1 MPAIRP
7 VKLNFGKDATEN
19 MWKYVEEASDYW
31 DKRTKKFRTEKLKEY
46 ARLYKG
52 TPLNEM
58 RDIPWPGASNIE
70 IQIVATNSDQLLAR
84 VMSMYFTEP
93 LWTAKI
99 FGDLG
104 PLPGTGDDQRDAIEK
119 FLNNMALEP
128 AELDFYRVEEAWFS
142 STIRN
147 GTGIIKFPWLYHV
160 ENQIISTADTDNSS
174 AKYETKEIIKL
185 DGPRPENVPLN
196 KFLTDI
202 SVQRLDDS
210 KFKCHIVTLSR
221 KQLEDRKALGFF
233 DSKKLDEIIAQP
245 TRSQSAV
252 LQQYM
257 ETNQGID
264 TISEG
269 DLSDEYDLY
278 ECWFKYQ
285 HNGDN
290 LSLVA
295 IHYPTANVRL
305 EAFYN
310 YYPENMGIFE
320 DAKLAYDD
328 DQYYGYGFAE
338 MLKAL
343 QEEISELHRQRINAK
358 TLSNTTAFRVN
369 KNSRLHSI
377 LQFYPGVLVPADP
390 GEIER
395 LELNNPQADSLDGE
409 NLSLALVKERTG
421 IDPATGGTGGGIVNA
436 KRGIYSSQGTFAVLQ
451 QQNSRTGLRMSDMR
465 SAHSRA
471 GSKFAKLYAHFGL
484 GKKLRQFGSNAN
496 TLRDALD
503 NIKTGKLGLSV
514 RASTASMNKEL
525 EKQNDIMLSQTLS
538 RLYQEDAQIIQ
549 SLGMQGMPPD
559 LKEYYTQVLRAKQ
572 ALYKQI
578 VQNFGHDDAARLIP
592 RPALLDQGRPNELN
606 AKSSSGGQP
615 GNSQPGAGGSPQAI
629 NGSQNP
635 NLGNVPIASGQNLS
649 GVPTSGSGQE

>member
-7 VKLNFGKDATEN
+7 VKLNFGKDATED
-19 MWKYVEEASDYW
+19 MWKYVEEASEYW
-31 DKRTKKFRTEKLKEY
+31 EKRTKRFREEKLKEY

-52 TPLNEM
+52 NPLNEM

-70 IQIVATNSDQLLAR
+70 IQIIATNSDQLLSR
-84 VMSMYFTEP
+84 VMAMYMTDP

-99 FGDLG
+99 YGDIG
-104 PLPGTGDDQRDAIEK
+104 PNPGDGDDQRDAVEK

-147 GTGIIKFPWLYHV
+147 GTGIIKFPWMYHV
-160 ENQIISTADTDNSS
+160 ENQIISTADTDNSA
-174 AKYETKEIIKL
+174 AKFETREIIKL

-202 SVQRLDDS
+202 STQRLEDS
-210 KFKCHIVTLSR
+210 KFKCHIITLSR

-245 TRSQSAV
+245 TRSQSDI
-252 LQQYM
+252 LTQYI
-257 ETNQGID
+257 ETGQGID
-264 TISEG
+264 TMSTG
-269 DLSDEYDLY
+269 CLSDEYDLY

-295 IHYPTANVRL
+295 LHYPTSKTRL

-358 TLSNTTAFRVN
+358 TLGNTTAFRVN
-369 KNSRLHSI
+369 KNSKLHSI
-377 LQFYPGVLVPADP
+377 LQFYPGVLVPADE

-409 NLSLALVKERTG
+409 NLSMALVKERTG

-471 GSKFAKLYAHFGL
+471 GTKFAKLYAHFGL
-484 GKKLRQFGSNAN
+484 GKKLRQFGNNADV
-496 TLRDALD
+496 LRDALE
-503 NIKTGKLGLSV
+503 NIKSGKLGLSV

-525 EKQNDIMLSQTLS
+525 EKQNDVMLAQTLS
-538 RLYQEDAQIIQ
+538 QLYQGDAQIIQ
-549 SLGMQGMPPD
+549 AMSMQGMPPD
-559 LKEYYTQVLRAKQ
+559 LLSYNMDVLRAKQ

-592 RPALLDQGRPNELN
+592 RPALLDKGRPNELN
-606 AKSSSGGQP
+606 AQQRGGGQP
-615 GNSQPGAGGSPQAI
+615 GSPQPGAGGSPQATD
-629 NGSQNP
+629 GAQNP
-635 NLGNVPIASGQNLS
+635 NIGTVPTASGQNLA
-649 GVPTSGSGQE
+649 GVPSSNGGPE

>member
-7 VKLNFGKDATEN
+7 VKLNFGKDAMAD
-19 MWKYVEEASDYW
+19 MWKFVEETSEYW
-31 DKRTKKFRTEKLKEY
+31 EKRTKRFREEKLKEY

-52 TPLNEM
+52 QPLNEM

-84 VMSMYFTEP
+84 VMAMYMTDP
-93 LWTAKI
+93 LWSAKVY
-99 FGDLG
+99 GDFEKG
-104 PLPGTGDDQRDAIEK
+104 AADDQKTALEK

-160 ENQIISTADTDNSS
+160 ENQIISTADTDNSAS
-174 AKYETKEIIKL
+174 KYNVKEIIKL

-202 SVQRLDDS
+202 TSQRLEDS
-210 KFKCHIVTLSR
+210 KFKCHIITLSR

-233 DSKKLDEIIAQP
+233 DSEKLDEIIATP

-252 LQQYM
+252 LQKHI
-257 ETNQGID
+257 EEGQGID
-264 TISEG
+264 SMNTG
-269 DLSDEYDLY
+269 NLADEYDLF

-295 IHYPTANVRL
+295 IHYPTAKIKL

-369 KNSRLHSI
+369 KSSKLHSI
-377 LQFYPGVLVPADP
+377 LQFYPGVLVPADQ

-471 GSKFAKLYAHFGL
+471 GTKFAKLYAHFGL
-484 GKKLRQFGSNAN
+484 GKKLRQYGDDASV
-496 TLRDALD
+496 LRDALE
-503 NIKTGKLGLSV
+503 NIKSGKLGLSV

-525 EKQNDIMLSQTLS
+525 EKQNDIMLSQTLTG
-538 RLYQEDAQIIQ
+538 LYQADAQIIQ
-549 SLGMQGMPPD
+549 AMGMQGMPDD
-559 LKEYYTQVLRAKQ
+559 LKAYYTEVLRAKQ

-606 AKSSSGGQP
+606 AQSGNRSQSASSQS
-615 GNSQPGAGGSPQAI
+615 GAGSGAQAA
-629 NGSQNP
+629 NGAQAT
-635 NLGNVPIASGQNLS
+635 GVGDVPVASGENLA
-649 GVPTSGSGQE
+649 GVPTSNGGSEQR

>member
-7 VKLNFGKDATEN
+7 VKLNFGKDAMEDLWT
-19 MWKYVEEASDYW
+19 YVEEASDYW
-31 DKRTKKFRTEKLKEY
+31 YVRTKNFRENKLKEY

-52 TPLNEM
+52 SPLNDM

-70 IQIVATNSDQLLAR
+70 IQIIATNSDQLLAR
-84 VMSMYFTEP
+84 VMSMYFTDP
-93 LWTAKI
+93 LWSAKI
-99 FGDLG
+99 FGEIG
-104 PLPGTGDDQRDAIEK
+104 PGPGSGDDQRSAIEK

-160 ENQIISTADTDNSS
+160 ENQVISTGDTDDSS
-174 AKYETKEIIKL
+174 AKYETKEIIKI
-185 DGPRPENVPLN
+185 DGPRPEVVPLN

-202 SVQRLDDS
+202 TTQRLEDS
-210 KFKCHIVTLSR
+210 RFKCHIITLTR
-221 KQLEDRKALGFF
+221 KQLEDRKSLGFF
-233 DSKKLDEIIAQP
+233 DNDKIDAIIARP
-245 TRSQSAV
+245 TRSQSDV
-252 LQQYM
+252 LQQYL
-257 ETNQGID
+257 ENSQGIM
-264 TISEG
+264 TMSTG

-278 ECWFKYQ
+278 ECWVKYQ
-285 HNGDN
+285 HNGQN

-295 IHYPTANVRL
+295 IHYPSADVRL

-310 YYPENMGIFE
+310 YYPENMSIFE

-343 QEEISELHRQRINAK
+343 QDEISELHRQRINAK

-369 KNSRLHSI
+369 KNSKLHSI
-377 LQFYPGVLVPADP
+377 LQFYPGVLVPADQ

-484 GKKLRQFGSNAN
+484 GKKLRQFGDNAD
-496 TLRDALD
+496 TLRDAFD
-503 NIKTGKLGLSV
+503 NIRSGKLGLSV

-525 EKQNDIMLSQTLS
+525 EKQNDIILSQTLTG
-538 RLYQEDAQIIQ
+538 LYQADAQIIQ
-549 SLGMQGMPPD
+549 AMGMQGMPDD
-559 LKEYYTQVLRAKQ
+559 LKAYYTEVLRAKQ

-606 AKSSSGGQP
+606 AQQRGGGQQGSP
-615 GNSQPGAGGSPQAI
+615 QPGAGGSPQAT
-629 NGSQNP
+629 NGAQAPSF
-635 NLGNVPIASGQNLS
+635 GNVPVAGGQNLS
-649 GVPTSGSGQE
+649 GVPAGNGGAE

>member
-7 VKLNFGKDATEN
+7 VKLNFGKDAMED
-19 MWKYVEEASDYW
+19 MWRWVEESSEYW
-31 DKRTKKFRTEKLKEY
+31 EKRTKRFREQKLKEY

-52 TPLNEM
+52 NPLNEM

-70 IQIVATNSDQLLAR
+70 IQIIATNSDQLLAR

-93 LWTAKI
+93 LWTAKT
-99 FGDLG
+99 FGNIG
-104 PLPGTGDDQRDAIEK
+104 PDPGTADDQRSSIEK

-160 ENQIISTADTDNSS
+160 ENQIISTADTDNSA
-174 AKYETKEIIKL
+174 AKYETREIIKL
-185 DGPRPENVPLN
+185 DGPRPEVVPLN

-202 SVQRLDDS
+202 STQRLDDS
-210 KFKCHIVTLSR
+210 RFKCHIITLSR

-233 DSKKLDEIIAQP
+233 DSAKIDQIIAQP
-245 TRSQSAV
+245 TRSQGDV
-252 LQQYM
+252 LKAYM
-257 ETNQGID
+257 ETSQGLD
-264 TISEG
+264 VISTG
-269 DLSDEYDLY
+269 DLSDEYDLF

-295 IHYPTANVRL
+295 IHYPTADVRL

-343 QEEISELHRQRINAK
+343 QDEISELHRQRINAK

-369 KNSRLHSI
+369 KNSKLHSI
-377 LQFYPGVLVPADP
+377 LQFYPGVLVPADE

-471 GSKFAKLYAHFGL
+471 GTKFAKLYANFGL
-484 GKKLRQFGSNAN
+484 GKKLRQFGDNAD
-496 TLRDALD
+496 TLRDALE
-503 NIKTGKLGLSV
+503 NIKSGKLGLSV

-525 EKQNDIMLSQTLS
+525 EKQNDVLLAQTLTG
-538 RLYQEDAQIIQ
+538 LYQADAQIIQ
-549 SLGMQGMPPD
+549 SLGMQGMPED
-559 LKEYYTQVLRAKQ
+559 LKNYYMDVLRAKQ

-592 RPALLDQGRPNELN
+592 RPALLDKGRPNELT
-606 AKSSSGGQP
+606 AQQRAGGQQGSP
-615 GNSQPGAGGSPQAI
+615 QPGAGGSSQATD
-629 NGSQNP
+629 GAQDPSA
-635 NLGNVPIASGQNLS
+635 GMVPTASGENLS
-649 GVPTSGSGQE
+649 GVPAG

>member
-7 VKLNFGKDATEN
+7 VKLNFGKDATED
-19 MWKYVEEASDYW
+19 MWKYVEDSSDYW
-31 DKRTKKFRTEKLKEY
+31 FARTKRFREEKLKEY

-52 TPLNEM
+52 TPLNET

-70 IQIVATNSDQLLAR
+70 IQIIATNSDQLLAR

-99 FGDLG
+99 FGDIG
-104 PLPGTGDDQRDAIEK
+104 PQKGDGDDQRDAIEK

-147 GTGIIKFPWLYHV
+147 GTGIIKFPWLYHI
-160 ENQIISTADTDNSS
+160 ENQIISTEDTDLSA
-174 AKYETKEIIKL
+174 AKYETREIIKL
-185 DGPRPENVPLN
+185 DGPRPEVVPLN

-202 SVQRLDDS
+202 TTQRLEDS
-210 KFKCHIVTLSR
+210 KFKCHIITLSR

-233 DSKKLDEIIAQP
+233 DSEKLDQIIAQP
-245 TRSQSAV
+245 TRSQRDV
-252 LQQYM
+252 LQQYL
-257 ETNQGID
+257 ETSQGID
-264 TISEG
+264 IMSNG
-269 DLSDEYDLY
+269 NLSDEYDLY

-285 HNGDN
+285 HNGSN

-295 IHYPTANVRL
+295 IHYPTADVRL

-369 KNSRLHSI
+369 KNSKLHSI
-377 LQFYPGVLVPADP
+377 LQFYPGVLIPADE
-390 GEIER
+390 GEIKR
-395 LELNNPQADSLDGE
+395 LKLNNPQADSLDGE

-421 IDPATGGTGGGIVNA
+421 IDPATGGTGGGIVNS

-484 GKKLRQFGSNAN
+484 GKKLRQFGSNADV
-496 TLRDALD
+496 LRNALE
-503 NIKTGKLGLSV
+503 NIKSGKLGLSV

-525 EKQNDIMLSQTLS
+525 EKQNDIMLSQTLTG
-538 RLYQEDAQIIQ
+538 LYQADAQIIQ
-549 SLGMQGMPPD
+549 SLGMQGMPDD
-559 LKEYYTQVLRAKQ
+559 LKAYYTEVLRAKQ

-606 AKSSSGGQP
+606 AQSG
-615 GNSQPGAGGSPQAI
+615 NRSQSASAQSGAGGSPPQP
-629 NGSQNP
+629 NGAQNSVG
-635 NLGNVPIASGQNLS
+635 GNVPIASGQDLS
-649 GVPTSGSGQE
+649 GVPTSNGGAE